1 MIPVKDILKTLRTII
16 NESATEEDSF
26 TIETDEA
33 LKEFIRL
40 ALLALM
46 NDEGVRP
53 KLRK

>member
-33 LKEFIRL
+33 
-40 ALLALM
+40 
-46 NDEGVRP
+46 
-53 KLRK
+53 

>member
-33 LKEFIRL
+33 IKRVHQTR
-40 ALLALM
+40 ATRT
-46 NDEGVRP
+46 DE
-53 KLRK
+53 